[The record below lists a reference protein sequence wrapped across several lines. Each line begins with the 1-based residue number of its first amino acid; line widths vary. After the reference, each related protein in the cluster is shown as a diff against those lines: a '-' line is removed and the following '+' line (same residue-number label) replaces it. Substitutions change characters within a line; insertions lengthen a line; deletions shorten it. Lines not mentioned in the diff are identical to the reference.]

1 MLHAWRQLM
10 WMVDGATA
18 LHCCMAAPFLHVL
31 QWVCGHDMLPSSLT
45 CNRTLLCLHTVL
57 AASALP
63 DKTSLVTGQTQA
75 EYSVHDTRVN
85 LATAAQDLNSAAKC
99 C

>member
-1 MLHAWRQLM
+1 M
-10 WMVDGATA
+10 
-18 LHCCMAAPFLHVL
+18 
-31 QWVCGHDMLPSSLT
+31 
-45 CNRTLLCLHTVL
+45 LCLHTML

-85 LATAAQDLNSAAKC
+85 LAIAAQDLSSAAKC